1 MSTTTQLMSA
11 EELFMM
17 PDDDFRY
24 DLVKG
29 ELRKMSPAGSEHG
42 SIALRPGAALYQ
54 YVEENNLDE
63 VFGAE
68 TGFKLAS
75 NPDTVRAPDIAFVRE
90 ERIPETGIPQKF
102 WDGAPDLA
110 VEVVSP
116 GDSFDEVEEKIND
129 YLSAGTRAVW
139 VISPKRRTVS
149 IHRAGVKTMTLTEN
163 DTLDGQDVIPRFQ
176 YSVAKLFTRKR
187 AQKQDR

>member
-1 MSTTTQLMSA
+1 MSTTTQLMTA
-11 EELFMM
+11 EELFVM

-29 ELRKMSPAGSEHG
+29 ELKRMSPAGSEHG
-42 SIALRPGAALYQ
+42 AIALRLGAALYQ
-54 YVEENNLDE
+54 YVEENNLGE
-63 VFGAE
+63 VFGSE

-75 NPDTVRAPDIAFVRE
+75 SPDTVRAPDIAFVRE
-90 ERIPETGIPQKF
+90 ERIPESGIPQKF

-116 GDSFDEVEEKIND
+116 GDSFDEVAEKIND

-139 VISPKRRTVS
+139 IISPKRRTVS
-149 IHRAGVKTMTLTEN
+149 IHRAGAETITLNEN
-163 DTLDGQDVIPRFQ
+163 DLLDGQEVVPGFQ
-176 YSVAKLFTRKR
+176 YTVAKLFTRR
-187 AQKQDR
+187 RTQR

>member
-1 MSTTTQLMSA
+1 MSTITQLMTA
-11 EELFMM
+11 KELFMM

-42 SIALRPGAALYQ
+42 AIIARLTIAIGQ
-54 YVEENNLDE
+54 HVEENELGE
-63 VFGAE
+63 IFGAE

-116 GDSFDEVEEKIND
+116 GDSFDEVDEKIND

-139 VISPKRRTVS
+139 IISPKRRTVS
-149 IHRAGVKTMTLTEN
+149 LHRTGAETVTLTEN
-163 DTLDGQDVIPRFQ
+163 DLLDGEEIVPGFQ

-187 AQKQDR
+187 AQK

>member
-1 MSTTTQLMSA
+1 MSTITQLMTA

-17 PDDDFRY
+17 PHGDFRY

-42 SIALRPGAALYQ
+42 MIAARLTAALVQ
-54 YVEENNLDE
+54 HVLENELGE

-75 NPDTVRAPDIAFVRE
+75 NPDTVRGPDVSFVRE
-90 ERIPETGIPQKF
+90 ERIPEMGITQKF
-102 WDGAPDLA
+102 WDGPPDLA

-116 GDSFDEVEEKIND
+116 GDSFDEVDEKIQD

-139 VISPKRRTVS
+139 IISPKRKTVS
-149 IHRAGVKTMTLTEN
+149 IHRAGAETITLTEN
-163 DTLDGQDVIPRFQ
+163 EMLDGQDIIPGFQ
-176 YSVAKLFTRKR
+176 YSVTKLFTRKPAR
-187 AQKQDR
+187 K